1 MPFLRKAQRDQKRN
15 HGDFRQTI
23 LWRIFRIM
31 AEFIDGFGFIV
42 DFQKTVSVFGSTRAK
57 EGDHHY
63 DEARKFGK
71 IMAKMGFTMVTGGG
85 PGIMEA
91 ANRGASEA
99 GGESVGLNIQ
109 LPYEQKINPFVKK
122 ALSFHYFFTRKV
134 MLTYAAEA
142 YVYFPGGYGT
152 FDEFFELITLI
163 QTHKIRRVPIVLVD
177 KEYWMPFMEWM
188 RSSMFKENHF
198 INEEDLELFQ
208 LVDSAQDA
216 AHIIENSV
224 ERRGLVEEW
233 GMHESQE

>member
-1 MPFLRKAQRDQKRN
+1 MPFLRSSQKDRARS

-42 DFQKTVSVFGSTRAK
+42 DFQKTVSVFGSTRAVQ
-57 EGDHHY
+57 GDPHY
-63 DEARKFGK
+63 EEARRFGK
-71 IMAKMGFTMVTGGG
+71 MMAKMGFTMVTGGG

-91 ANRGASEA
+91 ANRGAVEA

-109 LPYEQKINPFVKK
+109 LPYEQKINQYVKK

-142 YVYFPGGYGT
+142 YVYFPGGFGT

-163 QTHKIRRVPIVLVD
+163 QTRKIRRVPIILVG
-177 KEYWMPFMEWM
+177 KEYWEPFVQWIQK
-188 RSSMFKENHF
+188 SMLGQHHY
-198 INEEDLELFQ
+198 IEEKDMDIFR
-208 LVDSAQDA
+208 LVDSAEDA
-216 AHIIENSV
+216 AHIIEGSV

-233 GMHESQE
+233 DLHEHH